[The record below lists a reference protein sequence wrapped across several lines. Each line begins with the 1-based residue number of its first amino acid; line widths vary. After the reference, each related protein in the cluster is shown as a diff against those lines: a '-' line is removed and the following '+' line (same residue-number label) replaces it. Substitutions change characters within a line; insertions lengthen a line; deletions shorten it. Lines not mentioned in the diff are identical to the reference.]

1 MRRNQGLRARFGVF
15 VKCHFGNQAT
25 VLLLPP
31 LRCKIIIIIIVV
43 IITTVAV
50 MFTSRIRANK
60 WWGDQVLLIL
70 LMFLLWLSL
79 CFPLEGDS
87 GLILL
92 LSSFFLVSLFF
103 FPLYGLFLLKKKKFS
118 FGDLIDMKC
127 AFLFYFSDFFDLGIL
142 DTFIRNEILCSGN
155 SWSGSAVYYRL
166 YFFFSPFFPWCFTNS
181 LIFWIAVL
189 LIVLCWFDSLINGFN
204 C

>member
-1 MRRNQGLRARFGVF
+1 MRRNQGLKARFGVF

-103 FPLYGLFLLKKKKFS
+103 SPLYGLFLNFFFKF
-118 FGDLIDMKC
+118 FWWFDRYEMC
-127 AFLFYFSDFFDLGIL
+127 FLVLLFWFF
-142 DTFIRNEILCSGN
+142 
-155 SWSGSAVYYRL
+155 WSGYSWYIHQKWDFVL
-166 YFFFSPFFPWCFTNS
+166 WKFLIWVCSLLSFVLFFPLFSPDAS
-181 LIFWIAVL
+181 LIRSSSEL
-189 LIVLCWFDSLINGFN
+189 LCF
-204 C
+204 